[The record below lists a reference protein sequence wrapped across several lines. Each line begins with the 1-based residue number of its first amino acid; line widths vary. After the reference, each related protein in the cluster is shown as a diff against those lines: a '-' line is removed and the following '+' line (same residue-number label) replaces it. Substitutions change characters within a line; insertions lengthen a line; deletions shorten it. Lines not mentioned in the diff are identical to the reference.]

1 MYGEAK
7 IYIGKI
13 TEVQGSK
20 VKVAYTNTTSDFV
33 PYLQTSNALKT
44 HFSPPQVDEVVILFK
59 LQNTG
64 FCIGSLLPPTTQI
77 PSENTESITYKDGT
91 SITYKNGVLEID
103 SLKELVIKCKNAKI
117 EADSIKLGGNGAMG
131 VVTGACVCAFTGA
144 PHADVSQKVKAVK

>member
-131 VVTGACVCAFTGA
+131 VVTGACVLLQ
-144 PHADVSQKVKAVK
+144 VRRMLM

>member
-13 TEVQGSK
+13 TEVQGAK

-64 FCIGSLLPPTTQI
+64 FCIGSLLPPTAQV
-77 PSENTESITYKDGT
+77 PNDSESITYKDGT
-91 SITYKNGVLEID
+91 TITYKEGVLEID
-103 SLKELVIKCKNAKI
+103 SLKELIIKCKSAKV
-117 EADSIKLGGNGAMG
+117 EADTIELGGAGGMG

-144 PHADVSQKVKAVK
+144 PHADVSQKVKAAK

>member
-44 HFSPPQVDEVVILFK
+44 HFSPPQIGEVVILFK

-64 FCIGSLLPPTTQI
+64 FVIGSLLPPSTQI
-77 PSENTESITYKDGT
+77 TNDIESITYKDGT
-91 SITYKNGVLEID
+91 TITYKDGTLEID
-103 SLKELVIKCKNAKI
+103 SLKELIIKCKNAKV
-117 EADSIKLGGNGAMG
+117 EADSIELGGAGGMG
-131 VVTGACVCAFTGA
+131 VVTGECICAFTGA
-144 PHADVSQKVKAVK
+144 PHTDMSQKVKATK